1 MCIANINFLNR
12 FLIIYFYTE
21 IKSHAEPILYSI
33 KNIIFSISYEF
44 ATMFYEVRHRSW
56 YIFKHN
62 KPLEGTYTALET
74 VVVYKNKINKL
85 CLESMAFFIRSKIIF
100 INLIGNIYW
109 WSKIHF

>member
-21 IKSHAEPILYSI
+21 IKSHAEQILYSI
-33 KNIIFSISYEF
+33 KNIIFSISYKF

-62 KPLEGTYTALET
+62 KPLGGTYTALET
-74 VVVYKNKINKL
+74 VVVYINKINKL
-85 CLESMAFFIRSKIIF
+85 CLESMGFFLFAPKLYLSIS
-100 INLIGNIYW
+100 
-109 WSKIHF
+109 

>member
-1 MCIANINFLNR
+1 
-12 FLIIYFYTE
+12 
-21 IKSHAEPILYSI
+21 
-33 KNIIFSISYEF
+33 
-44 ATMFYEVRHRSW
+44 MFYEVRHRSW